1 MDVLSLSHCVIRR
14 NSRAR
19 GIPLAGR
26 FAATDSA
33 LGAVQPAQRC
43 PAQHFVQHI
52 QQCPRVFR
60 DTLTMPL
67 DKFRHCCYNIRRQMT
82 YEVIS
87 QATFLPCQV
96 CIHMLH
102 VRNLAESN
110 GEEGTRRWVAAS
122 FWQQSTT
129 LNPMSHPKVL
139 SQCLMPHVNL
149 ETQ

>member
-1 MDVLSLSHCVIRR
+1 M
-14 NSRAR
+14 NS
-19 GIPLAGR
+19 
-26 FAATDSA
+26 
-33 LGAVQPAQRC
+33 
-43 PAQHFVQHI
+43 
-52 QQCPRVFR
+52 R
-60 DTLTMPL
+60 DTL
-67 DKFRHCCYNIRRQMT
+67 DKFMHCCYNTRRQMT

-110 GEEGTRRWVAAS
+110 GEEGARRWVVAS

-129 LNPMSHPKVL
+129 LDPMSHPKVL

-149 ETQ
+149 ETR